1 MLTYSV
7 GAIILRSMT
16 AVTALLVLHVLTPAE
31 FGLLALVNTA
41 LRIIPVFLGLG
52 LRQAFWLE
60 YFHKTPIERTYVL
73 NTIMLVYL
81 CVAAPLL
88 TLGFLHADTINQ
100 YLFIN
105 QASRTIIALAL
116 GYCFLQFFSELF
128 LQVLRYQM
136 RAILL
141 ASIQLGAAAITII
154 ANILFVFYFNWGV
167 TGVVAANTLGI
178 FGIVVIAAVKYFTN
192 GAHRLITIHNIPAN
206 AKQLLILG
214 FPFIPNIALS
224 WLLSAGNR
232 WILAYFTSMELVGIY
247 ALADMAGQIFVM
259 CALEPVANAYVP
271 YMLEQYAAHKEPM
284 STLEHRNTRTM
295 WWAMVGAGILIT
307 IGTIMAFMIG
317 PYIVPA
323 AYQRALYYV
332 WFILFANIFLLGTYF
347 SSCSLVF
354 AKKSWTILW
363 LNAVAA
369 GTNIGLNVLLVPIFG
384 ISGCI
389 AALIGSYTLFFYLNR
404 RATQKLIMNPV
415 GKA

>member
-1 MLTYSV
+1 MYSI
-7 GAIILRSMT
+7 GAVVLRSMT

-41 LRIIPVFLGLG
+41 LRIVPVFLGLG

-60 YFHKTPIERTYVL
+60 YFHKTPHERKHVL
-73 NTIMLVYL
+73 NTIMVIYL
-81 CVAAPLL
+81 CVAIPLL
-88 TLGFLHADTINQ
+88 ALGFLHADTISH

-105 QASRTIIALAL
+105 QANRTIIALAL

-136 RAILL
+136 RALFL
-141 ASIQLGAAAITII
+141 ASIQLGAAAVTII
-154 ANILFVFYFNWGV
+154 ANLLFVFYFNWGV
-167 TGVVAANTLGI
+167 TGVIGANTLGI
-178 FGIVVIAAVKYFTN
+178 FSIVVIAATKYFIN
-192 GAHRLITIHNIPAN
+192 GAHRLIKLQDMPTN
-206 AKQLLILG
+206 AKRLLILG

-271 YMLEQYAAHKEPM
+271 YMLEQYAAHKEPIN
-284 STLEHRNTRTM
+284 TIEHRNTRTM
-295 WWAMVGAGILIT
+295 WWAMVGAGVLIT
-307 IGTIMAFMIG
+307 LGTCMAFMIG
-317 PYIVPA
+317 PYILPA
-323 AYQRALYYV
+323 AYQQALRYV

-369 GTNIGLNVLLVPIFG
+369 GTNIGLNILLVPIFG
-384 ISGCI
+384 ISGCV
-389 AALIGSYTLFFYLNR
+389 AALIGSYGLFFYLNR
-404 RATQKLIMNPV
+404 QETKQMVTSA
-415 GKA
+415 G